1 MVGRIWQFRC
11 NQGHTGRPCGY
22 VPVKWLPIF
31 DNSEVVWSDWFQKN
45 IGICCGPV
53 SVRRS
58 SWIMTTLVN
67 LNNEW
72 NTMIDEYDI
81 WRLTILLYVDFST
94 EMVRRHVTSGKGY
107 VQRKYKKYAYDEFDI
122 WFSTR
127 IQSIINVICGKSVEF
142 CDYKYHY
149 FRSIS
154 NKLSAAWEKKNEW
167 ITDWEFS
174 FFSWWCLYLRELWVP
189 HYMQASCWL

>member
-1 MVGRIWQFRC
+1 MK
-11 NQGHTGRPCGY
+11 HY
-22 VPVKWLPIF
+22 
-31 DNSEVVWSDWFQKN
+31 
-45 IGICCGPV
+45 
-53 SVRRS
+53 
-58 SWIMTTLVN
+58 
-67 LNNEW
+67 
-72 NTMIDEYDI
+72 DEYDI

-154 NKLSAAWEKKNEW
+154 NKLSAAWEKRTNESLIENFLFLW
-167 ITDWEFS
+167 S
-174 FFSWWCLYLRELWVP
+174 CLYLCELWVP
-189 HYMQASCWL
+189 HYMQAVGSKKAVVNHAFLICTPLSWGRGYLLPPRPTAPHRLEGK